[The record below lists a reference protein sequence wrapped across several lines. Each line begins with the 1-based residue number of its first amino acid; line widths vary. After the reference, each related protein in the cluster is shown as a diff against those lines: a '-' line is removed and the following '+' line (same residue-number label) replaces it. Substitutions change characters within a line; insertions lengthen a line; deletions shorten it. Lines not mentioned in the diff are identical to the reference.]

1 MEIPDSRNFQRVE
14 SENQI
19 IKVEKDEEEKQN
31 EIEPKK
37 EKEK

>member
-1 MEIPDSRNFQRVE
+1 MEIPDSRLQERVE
-14 SENQI
+14 SEKQI
-19 IKVEKDEEEKQN
+19 IKVEKDEEKQN